1 MGLQL
6 AIQTGNLNQQLGTPN
21 SLFPNQNINNVNV
34 NNTAAAAN
42 SLNPINNANQ
52 SNSGGSVN
60 SSGNDGPSPS
70 KRSRNDFT
78 SPLGAAAASAAVAA
92 NGLRNVSSQMPGGP
106 MTSMA
111 ATLGLNQAQIGLHA
125 AQQAQQAQQQA
136 QNLAISQANL
146 IQNNPVALHGALGLP
161 PQIPFDTTVGAGL
174 GGVQSQ
180 MGVNGLLNNPL
191 QGLGNLTSPNSLVN
205 MASLGSTQPNMSSTP
220 QGSIEQ
226 TLQSQNSNSIQIH
239 ENGSSPSNLQPI
251 TENNNNN
258 QEQNNNNANVNTTES
273 SELNT
278 AINGTLSENFQPS
291 TS

>member
-1 MGLQL
+1 M
-6 AIQTGNLNQQLGTPN
+6 
-21 SLFPNQNINNVNV
+21 FPNQNINNVNV
-34 NNTAAAAN
+34 NATAAN
-42 SLNPINNANQ
+42 SLNPVGSVNANQ

-78 SPLGAAAASAAVAA
+78 SPLGSAAAAAA

-111 ATLGLNQAQIGLHA
+111 ATLGLNQAQIGLQA
-125 AQQAQQAQQQA
+125 AQQAQQQA
-136 QNLAISQANL
+136 QNLALSQANL
-146 IQNNPVALHGALGLP
+146 VQNNPVALHGALGLP
-161 PQIPFDTTVGAGL
+161 PQIPFDTTVGG
-174 GGVQSQ
+174 Q
-180 MGVNGLLNNPL
+180 MGGLLSNPL
-191 QGLGNLTSPNSLVN
+191 QGLGNLASPNSLVN

-226 TLQSQNSNSIQIH
+226 TLQTQNSNSIQIH

-251 TENNNNN
+251 TSLSQSVNNNN
-258 QEQNNNNANVNTTES
+258 QEQNNNNNANVNTNES

-291 TS
+291 TSQDNGNNGALTSI

>member
-1 MGLQL
+1 MG
-6 AIQTGNLNQQLGTPN
+6 
-21 SLFPNQNINNVNV
+21 
-34 NNTAAAAN
+34 
-42 SLNPINNANQ
+42 
-52 SNSGGSVN
+52 
-60 SSGNDGPSPS
+60 
-70 KRSRNDFT
+70 
-78 SPLGAAAASAAVAA
+78 
-92 NGLRNVSSQMPGGP
+92 
-106 MTSMA
+106 
-111 ATLGLNQAQIGLHA
+111 A

-239 ENGSSPSNLQPI
+239 ENGSSPGNLQPI
-251 TENNNNN
+251 TDNNNNNNN
-258 QEQNNNNANVNTTES
+258 QEQNNINNNNNANANVNTTES

-291 TS
+291 TSQDNGNNGALTSI